1 MVSRIP
7 VLRLFDE
14 LVDTPELTAKEI
26 ATRVKWDRV
35 EVNRILYANP
45 RVFIEDGARVPRWS
59 ARSIAR
65 SRVTKLAGER

>member
-14 LVDTPELTAKEI
+14 LVASPELTAREI
-26 ATRVKWDRV
+26 AARLSWDV
-35 EVNRILYANP
+35 GQVNHHLYASP
-45 RVFIEDGARVPRWS
+45 RVFIKDGAKVPRWS